1 MCTVGY
7 GISEWNHLKIIV
19 HLVSYGIAVVKFL
32 SSGQSCSYCWKLLFQ
47 IDGVFYSLE
56 CLVRSATG
64 LFITSLVVRISSV
77 FEVQQYREIA
87 ARSSGYFII
96 ADHGSVYREIP
107 DEYTDLGDE
116 D

>member
-1 MCTVGY
+1 MR
-7 GISEWNHLKIIV
+7 W
-19 HLVSYGIAVVKFL
+19 LVK
-32 SSGQSCSYCWKLLFQ
+32 WT
-47 IDGVFYSLE
+47 
-56 CLVRSATG
+56 TG
-64 LFITSLVVRISSV
+64 LFKTIGLLLISSV

>member
-1 MCTVGY
+1 MTIG
-7 GISEWNHLKIIV
+7 
-19 HLVSYGIAVVKFL
+19 
-32 SSGQSCSYCWKLLFQ
+32 LL
-47 IDGVFYSLE
+47 L
-56 CLVRSATG
+56 
-64 LFITSLVVRISSV
+64 ISSV

>member
-1 MCTVGY
+1 MTIG
-7 GISEWNHLKIIV
+7 
-19 HLVSYGIAVVKFL
+19 
-32 SSGQSCSYCWKLLFQ
+32 LL
-47 IDGVFYSLE
+47 L
-56 CLVRSATG
+56 
-64 LFITSLVVRISSV
+64 ISSV

-107 DEYTDLGDE
+107 DEYTDLGDRTE

>member
-1 MCTVGY
+1 MILALG
-7 GISEWNHLKIIV
+7 W
-19 HLVSYGIAVVKFL
+19 LVK
-32 SSGQSCSYCWKLLFQ
+32 WT
-47 IDGVFYSLE
+47 
-56 CLVRSATG
+56 TG
-64 LFITSLVVRISSV
+64 LFKTIGLLLISSV